1 MRVCANRVIPAFFF
15 STTEQMNAVL
25 SYVTAQN
32 LLDTIVFSDDAL
44 LVKMFKAS
52 RANVQGGVWFS
63 DADLTDYEALV
74 SVRDTVS
81 SANAMIAVVEG
92 NVVKE
97 GVEELQALG
106 LSCWAVAE
114 SSPYGVY
121 ETLYTGVNGVISDS
135 FSLVIDIMES
145 ITEPTMIRK
154 VFLAGHRGEGAYPEN
169 TIVGA
174 KAAYYYGADYV
185 EIDLMRTKD
194 NELIIMHDPTLNRT
208 CNYTGSQTVA
218 DMTLEEMRHHRIRRQ
233 RRRNRARLHSG
244 GGCVGDVFEKTFRP

>member
-44 LVKMFKAS
+44 LVKTFKAS
-52 RANVQGGVWFS
+52 RASVQGGVWFS

-218 DMTLEEMRHHRIRRQ
+218 DMTLEEVRHHRIRRQ